1 MTAAIPKIDE
11 LGRTHLIGVGGAGM
25 SAIAGLLAA
34 RGVPVSG
41 SDAKD
46 SAVLGP
52 LRAAGGVGD
61 ARGHGAEPRRGLD
74 LGLDPLVLRPRPGD
88 TPAVRT

>member
-1 MTAAIPKIDE
+1 
-11 LGRTHLIGVGGAGM
+11 M

-46 SAVLGP
+46 SAVLGE
-52 LRAAGGVGD
+52 LRDAGVRVWVGHDSAHVDGV
-61 ARGHGAEPRRGLD
+61 
-74 LGLDPLVLRPRPGD
+74 D
-88 TPAVRT
+88 TVVVSTAVRESNPELARARA